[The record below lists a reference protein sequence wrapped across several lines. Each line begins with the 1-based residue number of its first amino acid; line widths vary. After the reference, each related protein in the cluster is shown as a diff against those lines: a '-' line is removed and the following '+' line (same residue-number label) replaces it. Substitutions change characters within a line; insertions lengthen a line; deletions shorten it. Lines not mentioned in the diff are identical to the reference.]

1 MNNGKS
7 KPKFVIVIPDGAADS
22 PIEELGNKTPLEVA
36 AKPFM
41 DEVALTGRI
50 GTVRTTP
57 EKFLPGSDVC
67 TLSLLGYDPAKY
79 HPGRAPLEAAAMG
92 LKLDPNQWVFR
103 CNFVTIADGRMIDHS
118 AGHLKD
124 AEARDLIRTLEAQV
138 LSDTRFAGIK
148 LHPGVSY
155 RNLMTISGVDFSR
168 IKTTPPHDIPDQPV
182 ASHLPRGPESRIL
195 LDLMEEARK
204 VLSAHDVNAVRLQ
217 FGEKPASD
225 IWTWGQGKAA
235 SLPSFEER
243 FGIYGAML
251 TSVDLLRGIA
261 NLLGW
266 RNIDVPGM
274 TSYHDN
280 DYAAQ
285 GRYTVA
291 ALDEFDIVCTH
302 IEAPD
307 EASHQSDFVTKVAA
321 IEAID
326 KHIVGPVLQKLKTFE
341 QWRILIM
348 PDHATECLT
357 RKHHDARV
365 PFAMAGSQRK
375 GALPRPYTEKAAR
388 ESDLHVEHGH
398 ELMDYFLSGLA
409 GTHLSR

>member
-1 MNNGKS
+1 MNKNPS

-22 PIEELGNKTPLEVA
+22 PIDELGDKTPLEVA
-36 AKPFM
+36 SKPFM

-57 EKFLPGSDVC
+57 EKFSPGSDVC
-67 TLSLLGYDPAKY
+67 TLSLLGYDPDRY

-92 LKLDPNQWVFR
+92 LKLNPDQWVFR
-103 CNFVTIADGRMIDHS
+103 CNFVTIADGKMIDHS

-124 AEARDLIRTLEAQV
+124 AEARELIRSLETQV
-138 LSDTRFAGIK
+138 LNADRFSDIK

-155 RNLMTISGVDFSR
+155 RNLMTVSGKDFSR
-168 IKTTPPHDIPDQPV
+168 LKTTPPHDIPDQPI
-182 ASHLPRGPESRIL
+182 ASHLPRGSESHIL
-195 LDLMEEARK
+195 LDLMAEAHR
-204 VLSAHDVNAVRLQ
+204 VLADQDVNAVRMQ
-217 FGEKPASD
+217 FWEKPASH
-225 IWTWGQGKAA
+225 IWPWGQGKAA
-235 SLPSFEER
+235 SLPSFEQR

-266 RNIDVPGM
+266 QNINVPGI

-280 DYAAQ
+280 DYVAQ
-285 GRYTVA
+285 GRYTVEA
-291 ALDEFDIVCTH
+291 IDEFDIVCTH
-302 IEAPD
+302 IESPD
-307 EASHQSDFVTKVAA
+307 EASHQSDYVTKIAA

-326 KHIVGPVLQKLKTFE
+326 KHIVGPVLQKLRTFE
-341 QWRILIM
+341 RWRILIM
-348 PDHATECLT
+348 PDHATECIT
-357 RKHHDARV
+357 RKHHDAWV
-365 PFAMAGSQRK
+365 PFAMAGAQRK
-375 GALPRPYTEKAAR
+375 GALPRPYTEQAAR

-409 GTHLSR
+409 GPHLVR

>member
-1 MNNGKS
+1 MSKNP

-22 PIEELGNKTPLEVA
+22 PIEDLGNKTPLEVA
-36 AKPFM
+36 HKPFM
-41 DEVALTGRI
+41 DEVALNGRI

-57 EKFLPGSDVC
+57 EKFMPGSDVC
-67 TLSLLGYDPAKY
+67 TLSLLGYDPAQY

-92 LKLDPNQWVFR
+92 LKLSPDQWVFR
-103 CNFVTIADGRMIDHS
+103 CNFVTIVDGRMIDHS

-124 AEARDLIRTLEAQV
+124 AEARELIQALNTQV
-138 LSDTRFAGIK
+138 LNSDRFAGIN

-155 RNLMTISGVDFSR
+155 RNLMTIRGVDFGR
-168 IKTTPPHDIPDQPV
+168 LKTTPPHDIPDQPV
-182 ASHLPRGPESRIL
+182 APHFPRGPENAIL
-195 LDLMEEARK
+195 LELMTEARR
-204 VLSAHDVNAVRLQ
+204 VLAAHDVNAVRAQ
-217 FGEKPASD
+217 FGEKPATD
-225 IWTWGQGKAA
+225 IWLWGQGKAA
-235 SLPSFEER
+235 SLPSFEQR

-285 GRYTVA
+285 GRYTVEA
-291 ALDEFDIVCTH
+291 IDEFDIVCTH

-307 EASHQSDFVTKVAA
+307 EASHQSDYVTKVAA

-326 KHIVGPVLQKLKTFE
+326 RHIVGPVLQKLKTFE
-341 QWRILIM
+341 RWRILIM

-357 RKHHDARV
+357 RKHHDAWV
-365 PFAMAGSQRK
+365 PFAMAGAQRK
-375 GALPRPYTEKAAR
+375 GALPRPYTEAAAR
-388 ESDLHVEHGH
+388 DSDLHVGHGH

-409 GTHLSR
+409 GTHLVR